1 MMREKKKGTLLTS
14 LFIAVMLL
22 FSAVMAVFVPLRSGL
37 NFSLEDTARSLE
49 TSRGR
54 ERKQQAEY
62 DEVTAELPRVREE
75 LRETQPRAEAAAEE
89 VKRLKEVRKQL
100 RAEKKALEA
109 AARTGDAE
117 ESPAPA
123 GKGVPDAP
131 AQEAPDGHASSK
143 EEMP

>member
-1 MMREKKKGTLLTS
+1 MMREKKKGTLLTG

-117 ESPAPA
+117 ESPAPD
-123 GKGVPDAP
+123 GEGVPEAP